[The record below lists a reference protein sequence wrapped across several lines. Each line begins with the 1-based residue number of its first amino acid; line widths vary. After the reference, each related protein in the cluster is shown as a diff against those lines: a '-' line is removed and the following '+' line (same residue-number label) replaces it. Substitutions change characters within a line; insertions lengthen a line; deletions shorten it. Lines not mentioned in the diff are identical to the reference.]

1 MLPYTA
7 EVLYALYGQ
16 YNQAI
21 APIHILFLVLA
32 GTVLALT
39 LRRSRQSVR
48 VVGLILV
55 LAWLWVA
62 IAFHW
67 QHFSLINFSAGI
79 YAGLFGVQAM
89 LIAWN
94 LVVRSGTAFHRLHDL
109 AGVVAVAVIIC
120 AVLLYP
126 ILDWLSGYSWPEW
139 RLFGVAPG
147 PTALFTLGVML
158 LAQCRARLII
168 LAAIPV
174 LWVAIEAWSAWVL
187 GMPQDLAPALVAGMA
202 LLVLVRPRRSTGARG
217 SG

>member
-1 MLPYTA
+1 MLPYSA

-21 APIHILFLVLA
+21 WPIQILFLVLA

-39 LRRSRQSVR
+39 LRPWRQSGR
-48 VVGLILV
+48 MVGVILV
-55 LAWLWVA
+55 LAWLWAA
-62 IAFHW
+62 IGFHW

-94 LVVRSGTAFHRLHDL
+94 WVARGGTAFHRHHDL
-109 AGVVAVAVIIC
+109 TGAVAVAVLIC
-120 AVLLYP
+120 ALVVYP
-126 ILDWLSGYSWPEW
+126 TLDWLAGYGWPQW

-147 PTALFTLGVML
+147 PIALFTLGIML
-158 LAQCRARLII
+158 LAQCRARLI

-174 LWVAIEAWSAWVL
+174 LWVALEAWSGWVL
-187 GMPQDLAPALVAGMA
+187 GMPQDLVPAVVAGIV
-202 LLVLVRPRRSTGARG
+202 LLVLLRPRRLAGAG
-217 SG
+217 GED